1 VADAETRAH
10 FAPLRKPIDAILH
23 DRRSG
28 ARLRISIVA
37 LAREGMSFVADRSLP
52 PGSTWTLV
60 VRRIPAASI
69 PARIRSSRAFERDT
83 FTCDAELGAARG
95 EGRAHFD
102 ALLPPVAA
110 RETV

>member
-1 VADAETRAH
+1 M
-10 FAPLRKPIDAILH
+10 LH

-28 ARLRISIVA
+28 TRLPISIVA
-37 LAREGMSFVADRSLP
+37 LARDTMRFVADRSLP

-60 VRRIPAASI
+60 VRRVPSASI
-69 PARIRSSRAFERDT
+69 PARIRASRAFERDT

-95 EGRAHFD
+95 EGRAQFD